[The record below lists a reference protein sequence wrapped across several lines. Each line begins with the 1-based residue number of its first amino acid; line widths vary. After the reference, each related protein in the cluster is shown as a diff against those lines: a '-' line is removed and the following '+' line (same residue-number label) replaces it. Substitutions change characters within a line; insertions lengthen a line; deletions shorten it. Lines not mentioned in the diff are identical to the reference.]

1 MSYAERKKLFEEFS
15 TVRKRPMI
23 TYVTS
28 IRPNLSVNMS
38 SDSITKII
46 DIIGHI
52 PSEVKDIDFMIISN
66 GGDPITSLRI
76 ISILRERF
84 EHITVIVPYVA
95 YSAATILAL
104 GADDIMMHPFSNLG
118 PVDPQ
123 LTIAKTNMIGQN
135 SDLHFSSEDIRNYI
149 EFLKEDIGITDQAH
163 LAAALSN
170 LTAEVGAIP
179 IGNAKRS
186 QQLSLSLSK
195 RMLETHLSDVTSAS
209 NIAQKLNSSFYHHGY
224 AVSRKEAQEIGLNIT
239 IPTKS
244 EEKIIWSIWQDYSNE
259 MKADK
264 EFNLLNELMNDPL
277 SKEKLDT
284 VPILNLPANTPPDI
298 ANQLIINA
306 ASQTQIST
314 RTSIEFEV
322 LLATIESI
330 YISYEMKNN
339 ISVTYWRNAD
349 MTLGFNSIPYSDGWK
364 ERN

>member
-52 PSEVKDIDFMIISN
+52 PPEVKDIDFMIISN

-123 LTIAKTNMIGQN
+123 LTIAK
-135 SDLHFSSEDIRNYI
+135 
-149 EFLKEDIGITDQAH
+149 
-163 LAAALSN
+163 
-170 LTAEVGAIP
+170 P
-179 IGNAKRS
+179 I
-186 QQLSLSLSK
+186 
-195 RMLETHLSDVTSAS
+195 
-209 NIAQKLNSSFYHHGY
+209 
-224 AVSRKEAQEIGLNIT
+224 
-239 IPTKS
+239 
-244 EEKIIWSIWQDYSNE
+244 
-259 MKADK
+259 
-264 EFNLLNELMNDPL
+264 
-277 SKEKLDT
+277 
-284 VPILNLPANTPPDI
+284 
-298 ANQLIINA
+298 
-306 ASQTQIST
+306 
-314 RTSIEFEV
+314 
-322 LLATIESI
+322 
-330 YISYEMKNN
+330 
-339 ISVTYWRNAD
+339 
-349 MTLGFNSIPYSDGWK
+349 
-364 ERN
+364 

>member
-1 MSYAERKKLFEEFS
+1 MSYTERKILFEQFS
-15 TVRKRPMI
+15 SIRNHPMI
-23 TYVTS
+23 SYVTS
-28 IRPNLSVNMS
+28 IRPNLSVNMA

-52 PSEVKDIDFMIISN
+52 PLDVKDIDFMIISN

-84 EHITVIVPYVA
+84 EHITVVVPYVA

-123 LTIAKTNMIGQN
+123 LTIAKPNIMGQN

-149 EFLKEDIGITDQAH
+149 EFLKEDVGITDQAY
-163 LAAALSN
+163 LASALSS
-170 LTAEVGAIP
+170 LTTEVGAIP

-195 RMLETHLSDVTSAS
+195 KMLETHFSDVTIAS

-239 IPTKS
+239 IPSKS
-244 EEKIIWSIWQDYSNE
+244 EEDIIWKIWQDYSAD
-259 MKADK
+259 MKADI
-264 EFNLLNELMNDPL
+264 EFNLLNELMNDPATK
-277 SKEKLDT
+277 SKLDT
-284 VPILNLPANTPPDI
+284 VPILNLPANTPPDV
-298 ANQLIINA
+298 ANQLIVNA
-306 ASQTQIST
+306 ASQIPVST
-314 RTSIEFEV
+314 RTPIDFEV
-322 LLATIESI
+322 FLAMIESSS
-330 YISYEMKNN
+330 ISYEMKNN
-339 ISVTYWRNAD
+339 FSVTYWRNAD
-349 MTLGFNSIPYSDGWK
+349 MTLGLNSIAYSEGWK
-364 ERN
+364 ERS